1 MTMEQSPLLQ
11 SINDTPFFN
20 VFSAEEKNKLV
31 ERSGMF
37 KRYEKKGLK
46 LFSEGD
52 KGDSLFV
59 ILSGTIQITK
69 LITTINQETNEAS
82 EGQKH
87 SIIAKI
93 ESGSVLG
100 EIAMLTGQNRTTYA
114 FTGSPLVIAL
124 EINQDS
130 MYNFNLSIQNKFNK
144 QLLATL
150 IGRINSINKKFAH
163 LKEESLKIKKEC
175 SALKSQRD
183 AIQKIIMPN
192 Y

>member
-1 MTMEQSPLLQ
+1 MEQSPLLQ